1 MRIAAAQILSGRDP
15 QDNLRQVRDR
25 VVEGAQQGARIVV
38 FPEATMRAFGAGRLD
53 EIAEPLDGPWAGAVA
68 EVARENGIVVV
79 VGMFTPGEGG
89 RVRNTLLVT
98 GPGEARPGATSS
110 GSSGSDSSDGTDLHL
125 GYDKIHL
132 FDAFGFAESD
142 NVEPGDTTHVV
153 TVDGV
158 GIGLSV
164 CYDIRFPGQYRQLA
178 ADGAR
183 LTLCS
188 ASWGA
193 GPGKVEQW
201 QLLARARALD
211 ATTFLLAVDQA
222 DPAVE
227 GVEVKKGAPTGVGH
241 SLLAGPDGTVREEIA
256 AQGAGL
262 MVVDVDVRG
271 DDDLGD
277 HPHKNDHDD
286 DNDDEVT
293 RIRRAIPV
301 LANGRITEDAAAG
314 EQR

>member
-15 QDNLRQVRDR
+15 QDNLRLVREK
-25 VVEGAQQGARIVV
+25 VTEAAAQGARLVV

-53 EIAEPLDGPWAGAVA
+53 EIAEPLDGPWATAVA
-68 EVARENGIVVV
+68 EIAREYGLVVV
-79 VGMFTPGEGG
+79 VGMFTPGDGG

-98 GPGEARPGATSS
+98 GPAGDGPGGVGE
-110 GSSGSDSSDGTDLHL
+110 DLHL

-142 NVEPGDTTHVV
+142 TVAPGEATRVV

-158 GIGLSV
+158 GVGLSV

-201 QLLARARALD
+201 RLLARARALD

-222 DPAVE
+222 DPAIE

-241 SLLAGPDGTVREEIA
+241 SLLVGPDGTVREEIA
-256 AQGAGL
+256 TQGSGL
-262 MVVDVDVRG
+262 LVVEI
-271 DDDLGD
+271 DD
-277 HPHKNDHDD
+277 
-286 DNDDEVT
+286 DDEVG
-293 RIRRAIPV
+293 RVRKAIPV
-301 LANGRITEDAAAG
+301 LANGRVTESPAAEVA
-314 EQR
+314 R